1 MNNNKIWKML
11 IIIVFIVVLILG
23 FYIGYNVFFLDD
35 ENILMI
41 DEEREILNNKLSEI
55 GSPLGLM
62 ILVDG
67 IDSWGNVKNFEL
79 RKNINLI
86 EDEENRQLFV
96 MEYILTY
103 QDNYNKFIILDRI
116 QKNILDDISP
126 TDDDVL
132 AYLGYDDFNNYY
144 KDLFGHDFDIIN
156 SKKGGTLYDNKYI
169 YYDNRRSLLN
179 GLYVPMMM
187 VREIKYENGCFVADI
202 DVQYSEMARKILGY
216 DSDSATIIYNRNS
229 DDNIILKSLI
239 LN

>member
-1 MNNNKIWKML
+1 ML

-116 QKNILDDISP
+116 
-126 TDDDVL
+126 
-132 AYLGYDDFNNYY
+132 
-144 KDLFGHDFDIIN
+144 
-156 SKKGGTLYDNKYI
+156 
-169 YYDNRRSLLN
+169 
-179 GLYVPMMM
+179 
-187 VREIKYENGCFVADI
+187 
-202 DVQYSEMARKILGY
+202 
-216 DSDSATIIYNRNS
+216 
-229 DDNIILKSLI
+229 
-239 LN
+239 